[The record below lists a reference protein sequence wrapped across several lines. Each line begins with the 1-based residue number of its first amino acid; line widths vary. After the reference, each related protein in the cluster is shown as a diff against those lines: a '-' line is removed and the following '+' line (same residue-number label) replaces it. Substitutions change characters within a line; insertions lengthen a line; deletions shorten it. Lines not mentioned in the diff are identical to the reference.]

1 MNKVKD
7 TPSVI
12 LSNITRLI
20 DLLLNLNLEIVIVG
34 LHILYIINM
43 HTNFHVNRML
53 FTIISIISSTM
64 HYFKLQ
70 KIEFKQLIDDMTID
84 L

>member
-12 LSNITRLI
+12 LSNITLLI

-53 FTIISIISSTM
+53 FTIISIISSAM

-84 L
+84 I